1 MNLGLC
7 GDITIANGHR
17 KDFDLIRNIP
27 LKFSE
32 SQYLFGYQ
40 SRVKIS
46 LSSSYSS
53 CDLINKMP
61 LVL

>member
-7 GDITIANGHR
+7 GDITIHR
-17 KDFDLIRNIP
+17 KDFYLNINIL

>member
-7 GDITIANGHR
+7 GDITIHR

-27 LKFSE
+27 LTFSE
-32 SQYLFGYQ
+32 SVYLFGYQ

-53 CDLINKMP
+53 CDLINKIP